1 MIHTE
6 DGVAKVCIKSSS
18 DWEAPAV
25 PQMLNQR
32 GAQHAYPSTTTDF
45 VKLLR
50 EAGLTVE
57 FVEGPEQRRVRP
69 RTAAP
74 SESLP
79 VLLTSNRECSLIC
92 A

>member
-1 MIHTE
+1 MSVLPGIPGQLERLETGE
-6 DGVAKVCIKSSS
+6 G
-18 DWEAPAV
+18 
-25 PQMLNQR
+25 
-32 GAQHAYPSTTTDF
+32 AYPSTTTDF